1 MNKNIEVIKK
11 RLAEYEVENEEERM
25 QVLQEITQE
34 IFLASLSETSFFDN
48 AVFIGGTALRI
59 LYGIDR
65 YSEDLDFHLITK
77 DSNYQWKTLLQN
89 IKDNMVSYGFP

>member
-11 RLAEYEVENEEERM
+11 RLARYEVENEEERM
-25 QVLQEITQE
+25 QVIQEITQE

-48 AVFIGGTALRI
+48 ALRI